1 MKPIDDLQMV
11 WSDFQET
18 TNKYISNMGSNHDFS
33 DVTLACDDLELFQA
47 HKVII
52 SAGSQFFET
61 ILRKTGGQTQPLVYL
76 RGVSK
81 AELEG
86 VLAFL
91 YTGQTRV
98 SKLGLDSFLAL
109 ARDLGV
115 RGFAQQD
122 GNGITQT
129 EFDTIHD
136 DAQTIK
142 TEVQISNDAIP
153 SGKDNL
159 KISSDKLVEDQ
170 LKDISPKNFNPNR
183 SAVWNYADKVDSD
196 KCKCNLCGNIYNMKS
211 GTTSGMRI
219 HLTRHHADIP
229 EVAKDFAGILRV
241 LQKKH
246 KKSPVWKYSE
256 KTIRNM
262 AKCLLCGKLLRC
274 VGGST
279 SDIRGHL
286 LNYHYGNQDV
296 VNALVPQVQ
305 KEHKI
310 EEGTVFEKCF
320 NQKENEPP
328 HTNYTL
334 ENGMPP
340 IKDTYEDGYDSN
352 EMLASSHDAK
362 IPKTKIFKMKNF
374 IQKINRNE
382 CVCLLCEYKFVNK
395 SSLKYQHLIQEH
407 SDHESIEPSLI
418 ILKNNANGKRSK
430 IAEKTKD
437 SVIWEYFNQ
446 DQQHLYA
453 KCKLCACK
461 VFELREGVMKDLAN
475 HLYIKHPEKLPQP
488 EDSSIDSLF

>member
-18 TNKYISNMGSNHDFS
+18 TNKNISNMGSNYDFS
-33 DVTLACDDLELFQA
+33 DVTLACDDLELFPA

-98 SKLGLDSFLAL
+98 SKLRLDSFLAL

-122 GNGITQT
+122 GNGITHT
-129 EFDTIHD
+129 EFDTIYE
-136 DAQTIK
+136 DAPIIK
-142 TEVQISNDAIP
+142 TEVQSSHHEIP
-153 SGKDNL
+153 SGKENC
-159 KISSDKLVEDQ
+159 KIFPEKLVKDQ
-170 LKDISPKNFNPNR
+170 LEDTFPKKLNPKR
-183 SAVWNYADKVDSD
+183 SAVWNYADKIDSD
-196 KCKCNLCGNIYNMKS
+196 KCKCNLCGNIYNMKD

-241 LQKKH
+241 LQKKQ

-286 LNYHYGNQDV
+286 LNYHSDNQDV
-296 VNALVPQVQ
+296 VNDINASVAQVQ
-305 KEHKI
+305 K
-310 EEGTVFEKCF
+310 
-320 NQKENEPP
+320 
-328 HTNYTL
+328 
-334 ENGMPP
+334 
-340 IKDTYEDGYDSN
+340 
-352 EMLASSHDAK
+352 
-362 IPKTKIFKMKNF
+362 KT
-374 IQKINRNE
+374 
-382 CVCLLCEYKFVNK
+382 
-395 SSLKYQHLIQEH
+395 
-407 SDHESIEPSLI
+407 
-418 ILKNNANGKRSK
+418 
-430 IAEKTKD
+430 
-437 SVIWEYFNQ
+437 
-446 DQQHLYA
+446 
-453 KCKLCACK
+453 
-461 VFELREGVMKDLAN
+461 
-475 HLYIKHPEKLPQP
+475 
-488 EDSSIDSLF
+488 